1 MILAPKYKLLI
12 AASCLVLSGCQDN
25 QDHRSDLQRSAG
37 TWHKPAYGE
46 ALHITMSRVLRYQY
60 NSYDCIQTSELTH
73 QQANRQL
80 EVKKV
85 HSTERLR
92 LIHKD
97 QVYPI
102 DYRQIAAI
110 PTQCD
115 DPISA
120 SKTVSPVIVFD
131 YFWHT
136 FNDYYAF
143 FSIRN
148 LDWQAQYDQ
157 YRPLV
162 TESMTEQ
169 ALFDV
174 LSEMIAPLQ
183 DMHASISSP
192 QQEYFSRKSVP
203 LLNAVQQEMANLNY
217 LGEEH
222 DMYRIFEHYQSQ
234 LQSISQHYITPDSLT
249 TIPENSHTATA
260 IWGKTADNI
269 GILVLNNMDSYSE
282 AQTANESQQL
292 LAAHKMMSRVMT
304 DLGDTDAMLLD
315 IRHNTGGDDAISL
328 AIAGYFADKEVLAF
342 NKQAINQ
349 TGRGI
354 PVRQKL
360 TLNPNAYT
368 KPVYLLT
375 SQLTV
380 SAAEVFTMAMD
391 QLDHVTKVGEETAG
405 ALSDALRF
413 ELPNGWQLSL
423 SNEIYRNAQGDMFE
437 HTGFTPDHH
446 VPAFSQYDIEMQRF
460 ETYEFVFNKLNKD
473 SRPTKTVADFEREI
487 SALQKQGDIATI
499 AVNIVSQG
507 QSIYSQGFTTNKRN
521 LVNAD
526 TPFYLSSLNDI
537 LVGATIAHASIDGH
551 FSLDESIDD
560 VLPFALEYP
569 VGHDHPV
576 TLSKLLTHTSGIV
589 DNPKVLNCAGHAA
602 ELVTSCVHSHK
613 ARENL
618 LKAYLSAEG
627 ELYQTGNF
635 SSHYGVTSEHA
646 SLYSQM
652 GIELATF
659 VLEQS
664 SQEPISSLAQRYVFE
679 PLKMQNT
686 YWQPSSD
693 STTTRAQFVSTANDL
708 SHLLIAS
715 MHQAIENDTPLP
727 TYFWHT
733 DNQKFYYRGNV
744 AAPKAQ
750 FFADLYNQTGFILLT
765 DSDPGSKKAS
775 AAYQKLEK
783 LIFDMTMYMHHQIK

>member
-12 AASCLVLSGCQDN
+12 AASCLILSGCQDN

-37 TWHKPAYGE
+37 IWHKPAYGE

-60 NSYDCIQTSELTH
+60 NSYGCIQTSEMTH
-73 QQANRQL
+73 QEANRHL
-80 EVKKV
+80 EVKKA
-85 HSTERLR
+85 HSAERLR
-92 LIHKD
+92 LNHKG

-102 DYRQIAAI
+102 DYRQITAI

-115 DPISA
+115 NPIST
-120 SKTVSPVIVFD
+120 SGTVSPIMVFD
-131 YFWHT
+131 YFWHA

-148 LDWQAQYDQ
+148 LDWQTQYDL

-174 LSEMIAPLQ
+174 LSKMIAPLQ

-192 QQEYFSRKSVP
+192 QQEYFSSKPVP
-203 LLNAVQQEMANLNY
+203 LLNAVRQKMANLSY
-217 LGEEH
+217 LGEDH
-222 DMYRIFEHYQSQ
+222 DMYSIFERYQSQ
-234 LQSISQHYITPDSLT
+234 LQSISQHYITPDSLKT
-249 TIPENSHTATA
+249 VPEDSQTATA

-282 AQTANESQQL
+282 TQTANESQQL
-292 LAAHKMMSRVMT
+292 LAAHKMMSRVMS
-304 DLGDTDAMLLD
+304 DLGDTDAMILD

-360 TLNPNAYT
+360 TLNPDAYT
-368 KPVYLLT
+368 KPIYLLT

-413 ELPNGWQLSL
+413 ELPNGWQISL
-423 SNEIYRNAQGDMFE
+423 SNEIYRNAQGNMFE
-437 HTGFTPDHH
+437 HTGFSPDHH
-446 VPAFSQYDIEMQRF
+446 VPAFSQHDIDMQRF

-473 SRPTKTVADFEREI
+473 LRPTMTLTDFEREI
-487 SALQKQGDIATI
+487 TALQKQGDIATI

-507 QSIYSQGFTTNKRN
+507 QSIYSQGFTTHTSK
-521 LVNAD
+521 LVTAD
-526 TPFYLSSLNDI
+526 TPFYLTSLNDI

-551 FSLDESIDD
+551 FPLDESIDD
-560 VLPFALEYP
+560 ILPFALEYP
-569 VGHDHPV
+569 VDHDHSI

-589 DNPKVLNCAGHAA
+589 DNREVLDCAVHTANP
-602 ELVTSCVHSHK
+602 VTSCVHSHK
-613 ARENL
+613 AREDL

-627 ELYQTGNF
+627 PLYQAGNF
-635 SSHYGVTSEHA
+635 SSHYGVAPEHA
-646 SLYSQM
+646 ALYSQM

-686 YWQPSSD
+686 YWQHSND
-693 STTTRAQFVSTANDL
+693 SNTAHAQFVSTANDL

-715 MHQAIENDTPLP
+715 MDEAIANDTPLP
-727 TYFWHT
+727 NYFWHT

-750 FFADLYNQTGFILLT
+750 FFADLYNQTGFVILT
-765 DSDPGSKKAS
+765 DSDPGSNRAG